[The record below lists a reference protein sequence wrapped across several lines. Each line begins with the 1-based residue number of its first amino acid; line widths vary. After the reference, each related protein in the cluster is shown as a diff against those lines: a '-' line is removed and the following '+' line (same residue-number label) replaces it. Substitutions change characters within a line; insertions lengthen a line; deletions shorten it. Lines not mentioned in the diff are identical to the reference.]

1 MVKYNSKILIVF
13 FLLQC
18 TYFQIMSQ
26 NNPIII
32 DHNSI
37 TKFNSIDEATLQK
50 VIQFRMMFRHAS
62 IGFAISDGL
71 DCLQGTKPQSE
82 CKVYPQ
88 YKYDRR
94 NWSFQGRENSG
105 WYGKIDDF
113 TKEVELQ
120 INDFDIFSFKYC
132 YLDGLDELA
141 EPCGKPLSNE
151 KIMKAFS
158 YLRDNM
164 EMLEAKYKD
173 KYFVWWT
180 VPLTQIGQ
188 ICTDT
193 LNYFIREYCKNNN
206 KILFDIADIECHDTL
221 GNLVTNS
228 YGLEKAFKPY
238 CGEQKPDAQACH
250 PGRLGALIIAKSLWV
265 MMTEILE
272 RMSLTNVNENLLTDV
287 VFDFSL
293 APNPVD
299 NIINFR
305 FSGTKP
311 KNSIINSITIIN
323 SLGIEI
329 YRTENILNQQNLCI
343 TLSQLPQGL
352 YNCIIDIDSRK
363 IAKCFV
369 VLR

>member
-1 MVKYNSKILIVF
+1 MVKYITKIITF
-13 FLLQC
+13 FVLLFC
-18 TYFQIMSQ
+18 SYLLVMSHDK
-26 NNPIII
+26 PIII
-32 DHNSI
+32 DHNAI
-37 TKFNSIDEATLQK
+37 TKFDSIDDTTLQK
-50 VIQFRMMFRHAS
+50 VIQLRMMFRHAS

-71 DCLQGTKPQSE
+71 DCLQGTKPQAE

-105 WYGKIDDF
+105 WYGKVDDF

-141 EPCGKPLSNE
+141 EPCGKPLNSE
-151 KIMKAFS
+151 KIIKAFS

-164 EMLEAKYKD
+164 EMLEAKYKN

-193 LNYFIREYCKNNN
+193 LNHFIREYCKNNN

-221 GNLVTNS
+221 GKLVTNS
-228 YGLEKAFKPY
+228 YGWEIAFKPY

-250 PGRLGALIIAKSLWV
+250 PGRLGALIIAKSIWV

-272 RMSLTNVNENLLTDV
+272 RMSLTNVEDNLLQNV
-287 VFDFSL
+287 SFDFSL

-299 NIINFR
+299 NIINIQFY
-305 FSGTKP
+305 GTKLQ
-311 KNSIINSITIIN
+311 NSIINSITIIN
-323 SLGIEI
+323 SLGVEI
-329 YRTENILNQQNLCI
+329 HKSENLLTEQNLFI
-343 TLSQLPQGL
+343 SVSQLPQGL
-352 YNCIIDIDSRK
+352 YSCIIDINSRK
-363 IAKCFV
+363 IAKSFV